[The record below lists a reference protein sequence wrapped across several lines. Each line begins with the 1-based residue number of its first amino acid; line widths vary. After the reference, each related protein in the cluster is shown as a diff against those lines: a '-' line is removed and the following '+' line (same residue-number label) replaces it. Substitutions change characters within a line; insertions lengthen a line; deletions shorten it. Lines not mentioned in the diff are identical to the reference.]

1 MRAVLQRVTS
11 ARVQV
16 EDRTVGEIG
25 KGLLILLGVAREDAE
40 PDATWLAEKVAALRM
55 FQDPEGRMNLSI
67 KETRGSALVVSQFT
81 LMGDS
86 RKGRRPGFDKAA
98 PPEQAETLYERFVE
112 LLRAELGPELEVATG
127 SFGAYMSVSLV
138 NDGPVTLILDSRR
151 SF

>member
-1 MRAVLQRVTS
+1 VD
-11 ARVQV
+11 
-16 EDRTVGEIG
+16 EHTVGEIG
-25 KGLLILLGVAREDAE
+25 KGLLILLGVAREDTE
-40 PDATWLAEKVAALRM
+40 PDASWLAEKVAALRI

-67 KETRGSALVVSQFT
+67 KETGGSSLVVSQFT
-81 LMGDS
+81 LMGDC

-98 PPEQAETLYERFVE
+98 PPDQAEQLYERFVE
-112 LLRAELGPELEVATG
+112 LLRAELGPEIEVATG

>member
-11 ARVQV
+11 ACVQV
-16 EDRTVGEIG
+16 DERTVGEIG
-25 KGLLILLGVAREDAE
+25 KGLVILLGVAREDAE
-40 PDATWLAEKVAALRM
+40 PDASWLAEKVAALRI

-67 KETRGSALVVSQFT
+67 KETGGSALVVSQFT
-81 LMGDS
+81 LMGDC

-98 PPEQAETLYERFVE
+98 PPDQAERSYERFVE

>member
-16 EDRTVGEIG
+16 DEHTVGEID

-40 PDATWLAEKVAALRM
+40 PDASWLAEKVAALRI

-67 KETRGSALVVSQFT
+67 KETGGSALVVSQFT
-81 LMGDS
+81 LMGDC

-98 PPEQAETLYERFVE
+98 PPDQAEELYERFVE
-112 LLRAELGPELEVATG
+112 LLRAELGPEIEVATG

>member
-16 EDRTVGEIG
+16 DEHTVGEIG

-40 PDATWLAEKVAALRM
+40 PDANWLAEKVAALRI

-67 KETRGSALVVSQFT
+67 KETGGSALVVSQFT
-81 LMGDS
+81 LMGDC

-98 PPEQAETLYERFVE
+98 PPDQAESLYERFVE
-112 LLRAELGPELEVATG
+112 LLRAELGPEIEVATG
-127 SFGAYMSVSLV
+127 SFGAFMSVSLV